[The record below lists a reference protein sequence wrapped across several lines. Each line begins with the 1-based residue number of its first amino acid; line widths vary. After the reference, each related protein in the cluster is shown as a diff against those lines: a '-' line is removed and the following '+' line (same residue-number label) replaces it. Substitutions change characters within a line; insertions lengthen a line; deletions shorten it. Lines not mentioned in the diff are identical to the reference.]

1 MKLMPIDR
9 LGARETD
16 GVFDFGFL
24 LPWVSAA
31 DGNRLRVRIIHE
43 ADQFLQDIPP
53 LEFELAH
60 GIDPDYGDVWS
71 GQADIAAVPPPHP
84 RSAWGSPGRYVYRYC
99 LDNPSAGEIDW
110 IIDPFAREFG
120 VGKLSAITLGYRD
133 HEWSEHEAIWRTP
146 ALDDLVIYE
155 LMISEFGGSVD
166 GTIDR
171 LDYLADLGVT
181 AIELLP
187 VSNVSNTVD
196 WGYLPIGH
204 FGVDERFGKRR
215 DLLRLI
221 DAAHQRGMAVIVDA
235 VYAHTSPD
243 FAYAYVYDRLGYREN
258 PVMGPFGQ
266 DAFGVSTD
274 WRRPFT
280 QDFYYTINL
289 YWLDRYHV
297 DGFRY
302 DYVPGYWDGAV
313 GQGYANLVYHTWQAV
328 AARRDA
334 GGHWQ
339 RFFDGERPMRLIQLA
354 EQLEAPEEVLRTTYS
369 TATWQDGT
377 LGAAR
382 AVAQGSRDALTGL
395 GLRLGL
401 AGYPSEVTNDGNRVP
416 KSALQYIE
424 NHDHARFVCTFG
436 TVSGGETLLQEG
448 RRDLWY
454 KVQPYL
460 IGVLMA
466 KGIPFLWQGEEL
478 GENYWIPDG
487 GIGRVMLLRPVRW
500 DYFYDPIGRRMI
512 RLVRRLLELRRTQAH
527 LRSGEHYFYNHVD
540 RYQSRAVLLF
550 SRSDDAAFT
559 LVALNVG
566 DADQS
571 VPFAFPISGNYR
583 EELHGEDNLTG
594 VQAGVERELRIP
606 SNYGRIWTVDTG
618 A

>member
-9 LGARETD
+9 LGAHETD
-16 GVFDFGFL
+16 GVIHFGLL

-31 DGNRLRVRIIHE
+31 DGNRMRVRIIHE
-43 ADQFLQDIPP
+43 ADQFLQDIRPT
-53 LEFELAH
+53 EVELAH
-60 GIDPDYGDVWS
+60 GLDPDYGDYWS
-71 GQADIAAVPPPHP
+71 GEIDIAAVPPLHP
-84 RSAWGSPGRYVYRYC
+84 GSAWGTPGRYVYRYC
-99 LDNPSAGEIDW
+99 LTNPASGELDW

-120 VGKLSAITLGYRD
+120 VGKLSAITLGYED
-133 HEWSEHEAIWRTP
+133 HQWSDGEAAWRTP

-166 GTIDR
+166 GAIER
-171 LDYLADLGVT
+171 LDYLADLGIT

-187 VSNVSNTVD
+187 VSNVGNTVD

-221 DAAHQRGMAVIVDA
+221 DAAHERGMAVIVDA

-243 FAYAYVYDRLGYREN
+243 FAYADVYTRLGYREN
-258 PVMGPFGQ
+258 PVMGPFAQ

-280 QDFYYTINL
+280 QDFYFTVNR

-313 GQGYANLVYHTWQAV
+313 GQGYASLVYHTWQAV
-328 AARRDA
+328 AAKRDA

-339 RFFDGERPMRLIQLA
+339 RFFADDGPMRLIQCA
-354 EQLEAPEEVLRTTYS
+354 EQLEDPEGVLRQTYS
-369 TATWQDGT
+369 TCTWQDGT
-377 LGAAR
+377 LASAR
-382 AVAQGSRDALTGL
+382 DAAQGNCDALTAL
-395 GLRLGL
+395 GFRLGL
-401 AGYPSEVTNDGNRVP
+401 AGYPAEVANDGDQVP
-416 KSALQYIE
+416 KTAVQYIE
-424 NHDHARFVCTFG
+424 NHDHARFVCSFG

-448 RRDLWY
+448 RRELWY

-460 IGVLMA
+460 IGALMA
-466 KGIPFLWQGEEL
+466 KGIPLLWQGQEL

-500 DYFYDPIGRRMI
+500 DYFYDPIGRQMI
-512 RLVRRLLELRRTQAH
+512 RLVRRLLRLRRQHAH
-527 LRSGEHYFYNHVD
+527 LRAGEQYFYND
-540 RYQSRAVLLF
+540 AARYQSRGLLLF
-550 SRSDDAAFT
+550 SRRDDAAFT
-559 LVALNVG
+559 LVALNTA
-566 DADQS
+566 DADQV
-571 VPFAFPISGNYR
+571 VPFTFPIGGDFR
-583 EELHGEDNLTG
+583 EELHGEDSLTA
-594 VQAGVERELRIP
+594 VAAGEERQLRIP
-606 SNYGRIWTVDTG
+606 SNYGRVWTTNL